1 VTTWGLVV
9 IFVSSFFAGMVNSV
23 AGGGTLL
30 TFPTLVFLG
39 INPIVANATN
49 AVGLWPGS
57 FAGMLG
63 FRKDMVGTRHWIML
77 LIWPSIAGGAA
88 GAILLLR
95 TPTKVFSEIAPILV
109 LLATFLL
116 AVQDPISRRF
126 GSPGSDHDAPRWT
139 VGAIVGQFLV
149 ALYGGFFGAGIG
161 IMMLATLGLLG
172 LTDIHRMNGLKNLFA
187 ICINGVAAIYFI
199 VSGAVLWPEALVM
212 ALGAVAGG
220 FGGAGIAHRLGRT
233 FVRRL
238 VIAIGIVSSLA
249 LAIRLAV

>member
-1 VTTWGLVV
+1 MTPWRFVV
-9 IFVSSFFAGMVNSV
+9 IFVASFLAGIVNSV

-63 FRKDMVGTRHWIML
+63 FRRDMVGTKRWVML
-77 LIWPSIAGGAA
+77 LIWPSLAGGAL

-95 TPTKVFSEIAPILV
+95 TPTKVFSAIAPILV
-109 LLATFLL
+109 LLATVLL

-126 GSPGSDHDAPRWT
+126 GTPGSDHEAPRWT
-139 VGAIVGQFLV
+139 AGAIVGQFFV

-199 VSGAVLWPEALVM
+199 VSGAVLWPEAAVM
-212 ALGAVAGG
+212 AVAAVLGG

-233 FVRRL
+233 FVRRV
-238 VIAIGIVSSLA
+238 VIAIGIVSSL
-249 LAIRLAV
+249 LLTVRLLV